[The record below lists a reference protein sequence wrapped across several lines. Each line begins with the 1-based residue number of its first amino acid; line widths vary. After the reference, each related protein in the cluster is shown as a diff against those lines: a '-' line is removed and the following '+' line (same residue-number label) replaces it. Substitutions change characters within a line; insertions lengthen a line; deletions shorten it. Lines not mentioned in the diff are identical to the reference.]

1 MSDGELPVYEFGDY
15 RVDAGNLLLSR
26 AGSPVPLTPKV
37 FDTLLLLVKRS
48 GEVLEKDALLR
59 AIWPDTI
66 VEENNLNQ
74 NISTLRRIFGES
86 RGENRYI
93 ATVPGRGYRFI
104 PEVRIVSQ
112 RSLTPSQHV
121 RIGVLPFE
129 NIGAG
134 PDREYLA
141 DGLTEETIAALGGI
155 DPQHLSTIGRTSV
168 MAYKRSTKS
177 LAEIGKEL
185 DAAYLVESSLR
196 AEGLHLR
203 ITSKLIRVRD
213 QLQIWSASYDSEPG
227 SMLALQRELS
237 KAIAEQIRLTLSPE
251 RLRALGRRHTQNAEA
266 YDLYL
271 QGRHFWQKLSP
282 PTTKKAIE
290 YFTHATDLDPNYA
303 LAWSGLADCYTSGP
317 VNGDAPPQVFWPKAR
332 EATARAVS
340 AEPALAEVQTS
351 LGSLKFWLDWDWP
364 AAEIA
369 YRKAIELDPSYPLG
383 HRMLGVL
390 LSHMCRHE
398 EAQASIRRAREL
410 DPLYVMHQS
419 LSSQIA
425 FGARNY
431 PAAVQFARHAIVV
444 DPDFWIGQLHLAQ
457 VLIELG
463 DMDLALAAL
472 NNSGKLGVNSKVIA
486 LRGYVFARMSRIE
499 EAQHVLKTLL
509 SIAKERYVPPYA
521 MALVHAGLGEFELAF
536 EWLER
541 CYDARDVHLIFLTMD
556 PKWDPLRTELRFS
569 NLLRRCGFAQARNAS
584 HLDTGPIL
592 PLAVFTVL

>member
-1 MSDGELPVYEFGDY
+1 MRDAEVPIYEFGEY
-15 RVDAGNLLLSR
+15 RVDAGKLLLSR
-26 AGSPVPLTPKV
+26 SGQPVPLTPKV

-48 GEVLEKDALLR
+48 GEVLDKEALLR
-59 AIWPDTI
+59 AVWPDTL

-74 NISTLRRIFGES
+74 NISTLRRVFGES

-93 ATVPGRGYRFI
+93 ATVPGRGYRFMA
-104 PEVRIVSQ
+104 EVRTLSQ
-112 RSLTPSQHV
+112 PISGPAHPV

-134 PDREYLA
+134 DEREYLA
-141 DGLTEETIAALGGI
+141 DGLTEETIVSLGRI

-168 MAYKRSTKS
+168 MVYKRSSKS

-185 DAAYLVESSLR
+185 DAVYLVESSLR
-196 AEGLHLR
+196 AEGVRLR
-203 ITSKLIRVRD
+203 ITSRLIRVRD

-227 SMLALQRELS
+227 SILALQRELS
-237 KAIAEQIRLTLSPE
+237 QAIAEQIRLTLSPE
-251 RLRALGRRHTQNAEA
+251 RLQALGRRQTQSAEA
-266 YDLYL
+266 YNLYL
-271 QGRHFWQKLSP
+271 QGRHFWQQLSP

-290 YFTHATDLDPNYA
+290 YFARATDLDPNYA
-303 LAWSGLADCYTSGP
+303 LAWSGLADCYTAGP
-317 VNGDAPPQVFWPKAR
+317 VNGDAPPKMFWPKAR

-340 AEPALAEVQTS
+340 AEPGLAEVQTS

-369 YRKAIELDPSYPLG
+369 YRKAVELDPSYPLG

-390 LSHMCRHE
+390 LSHMCRHD

-425 FGARNY
+425 FGARDY
-431 PAAVQFARHAIVV
+431 PAAVQFARQAIVV

-457 VLIELG
+457 VLVELG

-486 LRGYVFARMSRIE
+486 LRGYVFGRLGRGE
-499 EAQHVLKTLL
+499 EAQNVLQTLL
-509 SIAKERYVPPYA
+509 AIARERYVPPYA
-521 MALVHAGLGEFELAF
+521 IAMVHAGLGQFELALQ
-536 EWLER
+536 WLER

-556 PKWDPLRTELRFS
+556 PKWDPLRSEPRFS
-569 NLLRRCGFAQARNAS
+569 NLLQRCGFVQAWLNEDRIAP
-584 HLDTGPIL
+584 GRG
-592 PLAVFTVL
+592 

>member
-1 MSDGELPVYEFGDY
+1 MRDAEVPIYEFGEY
-15 RVDAGNLLLSR
+15 RVDAGKLLLSR
-26 AGSPVPLTPKV
+26 DGQPVPLTPKV

-48 GEVLEKDALLR
+48 GEVLDKEALLR
-59 AIWPDTI
+59 AVWPDTM

-74 NISTLRRIFGES
+74 NISTLRRVFGES

-93 ATVPGRGYRFI
+93 ATVPGRGYRFMA
-104 PEVRIVSQ
+104 EVRTISQ
-112 RSLTPSQHV
+112 RISGPAQPV

-134 PDREYLA
+134 DDREYLA
-141 DGLTEETIAALGGI
+141 DGLTEETIVSLGRI
-155 DPQHLSTIGRTSV
+155 DPQHLSTIGRTTV
-168 MAYKRSTKS
+168 MVYKRSSKS

-185 DAAYLVESSLR
+185 DAVYLVESSLR
-196 AEGLHLR
+196 AEGVRLR
-203 ITSKLIRVRD
+203 ITSRLIRVRD

-227 SMLALQRELS
+227 SILALQRELS
-237 KAIAEQIRLTLSPE
+237 QAIAEQIRLTLSPE
-251 RLRALGRRHTQNAEA
+251 RLQALGRRQTQSAEA
-266 YDLYL
+266 YNLYL
-271 QGRHFWQKLSP
+271 QGRHFWQQLSP

-290 YFTHATDLDPNYA
+290 YFARATDLDPSYA
-303 LAWSGLADCYTSGP
+303 LAWSGLADCYTAGP
-317 VNGDAPPQVFWPKAR
+317 VNGDAPPKMFWPKAR

-340 AEPALAEVQTS
+340 AEPGLAEVQTS

-369 YRKAIELDPSYPLG
+369 YRKAVELDPSYPLG

-425 FGARNY
+425 FAARDY
-431 PAAVQFARHAIVV
+431 PAAVQFARQAIVV

-457 VLIELG
+457 VLVELG
-463 DMDLALAAL
+463 EMNLALAAL

-486 LRGYVFARMSRIE
+486 LRGYVFGKLGRSE
-499 EAQHVLKTLL
+499 EAQNVLQTLL
-509 SIAKERYVPPYA
+509 AIARERYVPPYA
-521 MALVHAGLGEFELAF
+521 MAMVHAGLGQFELALQ
-536 EWLER
+536 WLER

-556 PKWDPLRTELRFS
+556 PKWDALRSEPRFS
-569 NLLRRCGFAQARNAS
+569 NLLTRCGFIQAWLVEDRITS
-584 HLDTGPIL
+584 GTG
-592 PLAVFTVL
+592 

>member
-1 MSDGELPVYEFGDY
+1 MSDAEFPVYEFGDY
-15 RVDAGNLLLSR
+15 RVDAGKLLLSR
-26 AGSPVPLTPKV
+26 AGQPVSLTPKV

-48 GEVLEKDALLR
+48 GEVLEKEAFLR
-59 AIWPDTI
+59 AIWPDTV

-74 NISTLRRIFGES
+74 NISTLRRVFGES

-104 PEVRIVSQ
+104 PKVRTVPQTS
-112 RSLTPSQHV
+112 SEPPQHV

-141 DGLTEETIAALGGI
+141 DGLTEETIASLGGI
-155 DPQHLSTIGRTSV
+155 DPDHLSTIGRTSV

-196 AEGLHLR
+196 AEGVHLR

-213 QLQIWSASYDSEPG
+213 QLQIWSASYDSEPC

-237 KAIAEQIRLTLSPE
+237 QAIAEQIRLTLSPE
-251 RLRALGRRHTQNAEA
+251 RLQALGRRQTQNAEA

-282 PTTKKAIE
+282 PTTRKAIE
-290 YFTHATDLDPNYA
+290 YFTHATSLDPHYA

-317 VNGDAPPQVFWPKAR
+317 VNGDAPPQMFWPKAR

-340 AEPALAEVQTS
+340 AGPGLAEVQTS

-364 AAEIA
+364 AAEVA

-431 PAAVQFARHAIVV
+431 AAAVQFARQAIVV

-457 VLIELG
+457 VLIERG
-463 DMDLALAAL
+463 EMDLALAAL

-486 LRGYVFARMSRIE
+486 LRGYVFARMGSIE
-499 EAQHVLKTLL
+499 EARSVLQTLL
-509 SIAKERYVPPYA
+509 SIAGERYVPPYA
-521 MALVHAGLGEFELAF
+521 MAMVHAGLGEFDFALQ
-536 EWLER
+536 WLER
-541 CYDARDVHLIFLTMD
+541 CYDARDVHLVFVTMD
-556 PKWDPLRTELRFS
+556 PKWDPLRGEPRFA
-569 NLLRRCGFAQARNAS
+569 NLLRRCGFAQASNAN
-584 HLDTGPIL
+584 HADGAIAPF
-592 PLAVFTVL
+592 AYREA